1 MVVSAFVN
9 PRVSGPVVTFGTV
22 LSGPGEKGVVW
33 RNGGYVRVY
42 RGNGDKSTDTGM
54 LMGDKVCEGV
64 HWREGLCRWGEIPRK
79 EGRTKYNPHPPPY
92 GGTRNSPVG
101 YMAWWVDT
109 VVPVHAGGKWMLGP
123 LLWEFVSLQLAHIG

>member
-1 MVVSAFVN
+1 M
-9 PRVSGPVVTFGTV
+9 FGCTV
-22 LSGPGEKGVVW
+22 AMGINQLTRACLWEIRFAKGYI
-33 RNGGYVRVY
+33 GGRAYVDGGRY
-42 RGNGDKSTDTGM
+42 RG
-54 LMGDKVCEGV
+54 
-64 HWREGLCRWGEIPRK
+64 RK
-79 EGRTKYNPHPPPY
+79 EGRNITPTPPPY